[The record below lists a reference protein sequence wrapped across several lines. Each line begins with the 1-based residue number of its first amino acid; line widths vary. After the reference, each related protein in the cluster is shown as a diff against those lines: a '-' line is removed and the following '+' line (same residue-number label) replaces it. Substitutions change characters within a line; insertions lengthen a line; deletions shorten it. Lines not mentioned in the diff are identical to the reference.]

1 MASSV
6 TLERPHPAEGRTISQ
21 RALAGWIAAAFAYL
35 APRRWH
41 RGPNSRERLPIYRIS
56 RAWEDR
62 WIVTRPGA
70 LIGHSFS
77 DLAGAVSFV
86 RHDCPF
92 NSAVVEL
99 YVGEFYVVA
108 FHDPK
113 DPSSL
118 FGERPRPAR

>member
-1 MASSV
+1 MAPLVNQERLYPAEARPLPRPALSGWISSV
-6 TLERPHPAEGRTISQ
+6 F
-21 RALAGWIAAAFAYL
+21 AFL

-41 RGPNSRERLPIYRIS
+41 RGPDSRERLPIYRIT

-70 LIGHSFS
+70 LIGHSFT

-86 RHDCPF
+86 RHECPLT
-92 NSAVVEL
+92 SAIVEL

-113 DPSSL
+113 DPRPL